1 MAAQRIDLGQ
11 DAQFV
16 LDVVGDL
23 VGNHI
28 GGGEIPACSHALRQK
43 IKELRVDIGLFI
55 RRAVERPRRARGP
68 ATGTLRDVGKDNEL
82 GRHVFTAQLLCEN
95 LAPDIFGGGQ
105 HPRGELR
112 GLLVRV
118 RDRRALLGLR
128 RAAPVQQGR
137 YVDAGEIADRQHRQN
152 ADDPQTARTPGTAPA
167 PAAADL
173 NVFASSDA
181 AQPHKSV
188 PVMSNII
195 VSVTRDAH
203 NSSMNKSNDLA
214 ENRTDW
220 AEDRTILANERTFA
234 GWMRTG
240 MASLAVAIGLKAV
253 FGDFDPTWAAKSVA
267 TIFVVAA
274 VYIFWAAH
282 DAATKTLDRL
292 NDHHANAQP
301 NARMKTLAVIFSFAS
316 VAVGGILWM
325 L

>member
-1 MAAQRIDLGQ
+1 
-11 DAQFV
+11 
-16 LDVVGDL
+16 
-23 VGNHI
+23 
-28 GGGEIPACSHALRQK
+28 
-43 IKELRVDIGLFI
+43 
-55 RRAVERPRRARGP
+55 
-68 ATGTLRDVGKDNEL
+68 
-82 GRHVFTAQLLCEN
+82 
-95 LAPDIFGGGQ
+95 
-105 HPRGELR
+105 
-112 GLLVRV
+112 
-118 RDRRALLGLR
+118 
-128 RAAPVQQGR
+128 
-137 YVDAGEIADRQHRQN
+137 
-152 ADDPQTARTPGTAPA
+152 
-167 PAAADL
+167 
-173 NVFASSDA
+173 
-181 AQPHKSV
+181 
-188 PVMSNII
+188 
-195 VSVTRDAH
+195 
-203 NSSMNKSNDLA
+203 MNKSNELA

-253 FGDFDPTWAAKSVA
+253 FGDFDPTWAAKAVA